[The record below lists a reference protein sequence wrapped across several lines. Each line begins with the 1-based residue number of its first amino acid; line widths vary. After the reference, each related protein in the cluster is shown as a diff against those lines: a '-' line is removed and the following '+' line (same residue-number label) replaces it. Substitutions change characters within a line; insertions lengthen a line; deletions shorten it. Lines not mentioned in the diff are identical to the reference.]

1 MRSEVSGVRTITGL
15 KPQTSCG
22 CWRLKVSTKCSQHS
36 ASSPSWKFKDLL
48 NTLLWTREQSFKHG
62 PSTWHYHEIS
72 LPPSKSYHL
81 PAARLLAS
89 CPLSQTRKNPRI
101 SLEPHDQ
108 AEAEARLVEP
118 GHCGH
123 HGAQLGSAT
132 RRLNELRFT
141 LQSTRNNN
149 PGSTNYGSN
158 FEDACNQRKK
168 NTNNQPK
175 ESENKPLTDLFEPQ
189 HQKHIAHDLILNNA
203 WRNPTIAW
211 LSFVTE
217 NGK

>member
-15 KPQTSCG
+15 KPHTSCG

-48 NTLLWTREQSFKHG
+48 NTLLWTREQAFKHG
-62 PSTWHYHEIS
+62 PSTRHYREIS
-72 LPPSKSYHL
+72 LTPPTSYHL

-132 RRLNELRFT
+132 RRLNEFYALLCNLHGITTQEVLTMGAT
-141 LQSTRNNN
+141 LKT
-149 PGSTNYGSN
+149 P
-158 FEDACNQRKK
+158 AI
-168 NTNNQPK
+168 K
-175 ESENKPLTDLFEPQ
+175 ERRT
-189 HQKHIAHDLILNNA
+189 
-203 WRNPTIAW
+203 PTINQKK
-211 LSFVTE
+211 VKI
-217 NGK
+217 NH